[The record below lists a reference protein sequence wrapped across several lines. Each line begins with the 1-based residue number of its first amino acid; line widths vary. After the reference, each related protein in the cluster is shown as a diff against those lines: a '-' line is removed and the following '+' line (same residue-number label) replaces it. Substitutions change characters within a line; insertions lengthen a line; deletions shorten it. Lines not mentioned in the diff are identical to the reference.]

1 VGWFGDYMQTYVT
14 LLTQPLPDLIAL
26 NKLSREALGFAAS
39 TAADSSRR
47 VLTEVEKF
55 LASIS
60 SMQSGS
66 PVEVPQ
72 ADTLRH
78 VSISFLIIAS
88 EHTAME
94 VKNTCC
100 GAACTTIRTLVPDI
114 DLVIISDHLLGW
126 RHSIILGCSGDGSR
140 EARECFNNI
149 HNIVS
154 NRIIS
159 TLWQGYQKPGQ
170 SDKTFR
176 LEKKK

>member
-1 VGWFGDYMQTYVT
+1 MQTYVT

-39 TAADSSRR
+39 KAVDSSRR

-66 PVEVPQ
+66 PVELPE

-78 VSISFLIIAS
+78 ISISFLIIAP

-100 GAACTTIRTLVPDI
+100 GAACTTILTLASDV
-114 DLVIISDHLLGW
+114 DLLIISDHLLGW
-126 RHSIILGCSGDGSR
+126 RHSVILGCNGDSSR
-140 EARECFNNI
+140 EVRECFNSI

-154 NRIIS
+154 NKIIS
-159 TLWQGYQKPGQ
+159 TLWQGYQKPSQ
-170 SDKTFR
+170 LDKTFL
-176 LEKKK
+176 LEKKQ